1 MPEHEHG
8 RGTGR
13 RQGHIRIVVRTRD
26 PPIRT
31 RVNVRAAR
39 PHSTHASRGFAKDYP
54 PPFVVLGFRCEI
66 VKRDIQRVGFMSE
79 FGSQFLSEK
88 SNPNDIFLETLE
100 RIMIIFSK
108 IVATMQL

>member
-26 PPIRT
+26 PPPDTYTCKRT
-31 RVNVRAAR
+31 RRS
-39 PHSTHASRGFAKDYP
+39 STQASRGFAKDYP

-66 VKRDIQRVGFMSE
+66 VKRDIQRVGFVTE
-79 FGSQFLSEK
+79 FGSQFFAK
-88 SNPNDIFLETLE
+88 S
-100 RIMIIFSK
+100 RIRMIYS
-108 IVATMQL
+108 LRHLNG